1 MSSCCTSSCSPY
13 SCAPYYG
20 GITNVQVAV
29 GITANIASYT
39 TAGTLVTLTFAV
51 TNNTPMNLNSPIII
65 TPNNNVAQ
73 IVLVG
78 SNIPPGGNVTRT
90 RYYYITAADL
100 LLNGINF
107 TASSYVI
114 VAGRK
119 GMASTLGVTVPRV

>member
-1 MSSCCTSSCSPY
+1 
-13 SCAPYYG
+13 
-20 GITNVQVAV
+20 
-29 GITANIASYT
+29 
-39 TAGTLVTLTFAV
+39 
-51 TNNTPMNLNSPIII
+51 MNLNSPVII

-78 SNIPPGGNVTRT
+78 SNIPPGGNATRT
-90 RYYYITAADL
+90 RYYYTTPADL

-119 GMASTLGVTVPRV
+119 ASASTLGVTIPRV